1 MSSSG
6 RPFGIWLRN
15 MFRNHFH
22 PLLKEDIML
31 DGDRVVADDSIQRVS
46 GKEDAHWIVVVVG
59 GVPGRCSL

>member
-1 MSSSG
+1 M
-6 RPFGIWLRN
+6 RN

>member
-6 RPFGIWLRN
+6 RPFGIWFRN
-15 MFRNHFH
+15 MLRNHFH
-22 PLLKEDIML
+22 PRLKEDIML
-31 DGDRVVADDSIQRVS
+31 DGDRVVVDDRIQRVS